1 MKKKDVLDLTTKA
14 PLIERQR
21 RLWAHSE
28 AIEIAQQKQKPL
40 PANESEWL
48 HIALK
53 NIACGMDANEVFN
66 VLPEKQ
72 GVRKDG
78 FKKELERKMRNSF
91 IATASEK
98 GDGEKTISKAI
109 DEISKAMPAAKKSTV
124 RKEFNKV
131 STNRKPTY
139 SMGKK

>member
-28 AIEIAQQKQKPL
+28 AIEIAQQEQKPL
-40 PANESEWL
+40 PTNESEWL
-48 HIALK
+48 HRALK

-91 IATASEK
+91 IAAASEK

>member
-1 MKKKDVLDLTTKA
+1 VKKKDVLDLTTKA

-28 AIEIAQQKQKPL
+28 AIEIAQQEQKPL
-40 PANESEWL
+40 PTNESEWL
-48 HIALK
+48 HRALK

-91 IATASEK
+91 IAAASEK

>member
-1 MKKKDVLDLTTKA
+1 MKKKDVLDLTTKE
-14 PLIERQR
+14 PLIDRQR

-28 AIEIAQQKQKPL
+28 AIEIAQKKQKPL
-40 PANESEWL
+40 PTNESEWL
-48 HIALK
+48 HRALK

-66 VLPEKQ
+66 VIPEKQ

-78 FKKELERKMRNSF
+78 FKKEFERKMRNSF
-91 IATASEK
+91 IAAASEN
-98 GDGEKTISKAI
+98 GDGKKTISKAI
-109 DEISKAMPAAKKSTV
+109 DEISKAMPAANKSTV

-139 SMGKK
+139 SLGEK

>member
-1 MKKKDVLDLTTKA
+1 MKKKDVLYITTKA

-28 AIEIAQQKQKPL
+28 AIEIAQQEQKPL
-40 PANESEWL
+40 PTRESEWL
-48 HIALK
+48 HRALK

-91 IATASEK
+91 IAAASEK